1 MRRWFVIFLWA
12 GVGAAQQPP
21 AAPVVVTPIVER
33 EVGARRSFV
42 GTVEPSRLSTV
53 GSEVEGVVVEYVARE
68 GDRVKQGQ
76 PLAKLRTR
84 LLEIRLSAE
93 RSTLDLRKHALA
105 ELENGSRPEE
115 IDQARAQLKRAQIA
129 VEVNDWKLARA
140 QKLQKTNVISETEL
154 YDARLAARQA
164 RDDLR
169 AAEAAFKLV
178 EAGPRKE
185 RIAQA
190 RAQTKVQEARIE
202 QLEDDLERHT
212 IRAPFDGYV
221 VAEHTE
227 VGQWLGRGDAVAA
240 VAALDEVD
248 VRVPVVEDYVR
259 GVKLGMELTV
269 TIDALPGQ
277 QLQGRL
283 NAIVPQADARAR
295 TFPVKIRVK
304 NPRGESGVLIKAGMF
319 ARIHVPVGQKQ
330 RALVVPKDALVLG
343 GPQPVV
349 FVVRDGAA
357 RPVPVTTGIA
367 VDSLIQ
373 VEGEVAAGDL
383 VVVRGN
389 ERLRPN
395 QPVRVVETIK

>member
-1 MRRWFVIFLWA
+1 MRRWFVILILA
-12 GVGAAQQPP
+12 GVAAAQQM
-21 AAPVVVTPIVER
+21 PVVVAPVVER
-33 EVGARRSFV
+33 EVAAVRSFV

-53 GSEVEGVVVEYVARE
+53 GSEVEGVVVEYLAQE
-68 GDRVKQGQ
+68 GDRVEQGQ
-76 PLAKLRTR
+76 PLARLRTR
-84 LLEIRLSAE
+84 PLEIQLEGE
-93 RSTLDLRKHALA
+93 RATLELRKQALA

-115 IDQARAQLKRAQIA
+115 IDEARARLKRAQIA
-129 VEVNDWKLARA
+129 VEVNDWKLGRA
-140 QKLQKTNVISETEL
+140 QTLQKTNVISETEL

-164 RDDLR
+164 ADDLR

-190 RAQTKVQEARIE
+190 RAQVKVQEARIA

-221 VAEHTE
+221 VTEHTE
-227 VGQWLGRGDAVAA
+227 VGQWVSKGAAVAA

-259 GVKLGMELTV
+259 GVKLGLELGV
-269 TIDALPGQ
+269 TIDALPGE
-277 QLQGRL
+277 QLRGKL
-283 NAIVPQADARAR
+283 VAVVPQADPRAR

-304 NPRGESGVLIKAGMF
+304 NPRDESGVLVKAGMF
-319 ARIHVPVGQKQ
+319 ARVHVPVGKPQM
-330 RALVVPKDALVLG
+330 ALVVPKDALVLG

-349 FVVRDGAA
+349 FAVRDGAA
-357 RPVPVTTGIA
+357 VPVPVTTGIA

-373 VEGEVAAGDL
+373 VEGQIAAGDL

-395 QPVRVVETIK
+395 APVAVVETIK

>member
-1 MRRWFVIFLWA
+1 MRRWYVFLLWA
-12 GVGAAQQPP
+12 GVSAAQQMPP
-21 AAPVVVTPIVER
+21 APVVVTPIVER
-33 EVGARRSFV
+33 EVGAWRSFV

-53 GSEVEGVVVEYVARE
+53 GGEVEGVVVEYLARE
-68 GDRVKQGQ
+68 GDRVEQGQ

-84 LLEIRLSAE
+84 LLELRLTAE
-93 RSTLDLRKHALA
+93 RSTLELREHALA
-105 ELENGSRPEE
+105 ELQNGSRPEE
-115 IDQARAQLKRAQIA
+115 IDEARARLGRAQIA

-140 QKLQKTNVISETEL
+140 KKLQKTNVISETEL

-164 RDDLR
+164 SDDLR
-169 AAEAAFKLV
+169 AEEAAFKLV

-190 RAQTKVQEARIE
+190 LAQTKVQEARVA
-202 QLEDDLERHT
+202 QLEDALERHT
-212 IRAPFDGYV
+212 ICAPFDGYV

-227 VGQWLGRGDAVAA
+227 VGQWLAKGAAVAA
-240 VAALDEVD
+240 IAALDEVD

-259 GVKLGMELTV
+259 GVKLGMEVDV

-277 QLQGRL
+277 RLRGRL
-283 NAIVPQADARAR
+283 NAIVPQADTRAR

-319 ARIHVPVGQKQ
+319 ARIHVPVGQK
-330 RALVVPKDALVLG
+330 RLALVVPKDALVLG
-343 GPQPVV
+343 GAQPVL

-389 ERLRPN
+389 ERLQPN
-395 QPVRVVETIK
+395 QKVRVVETIK

>member
-1 MRRWFVIFLWA
+1 MRRWFVILLWA
-12 GVGAAQQPP
+12 GVAAAQQAPVT
-21 AAPVVVTPIVER
+21 PVVVVPVAER

-53 GSEVEGVVVEYVARE
+53 GSEVEGVVVEYLARE
-68 GDRVKQGQ
+68 GDRVEQGQ

-84 LLEIRLSAE
+84 LLEIRLTAE
-93 RSTLDLRKHALA
+93 RATLELRKQALA

-115 IDQARAQLKRAQIA
+115 IDQARARLERARIA

-140 QKLQKTNVISETEL
+140 RKLQETNVISETEL

-164 RDDLR
+164 SDDLR
-169 AAEAAFKLV
+169 AAQAACRLV
-178 EAGPRKE
+178 EAGPREE

-190 RAQTKVQEARIE
+190 RAQVKVQEARIA

-227 VGQWLGRGDAVAA
+227 VGQWVAKGDAVAA

-248 VRVPVVEDYVR
+248 VRVPIMEDYVR
-259 GVKLGMELTV
+259 GVKLGLELDV

-277 QLQGRL
+277 RLQGRL
-283 NAIVPQADARAR
+283 AAIVPQADARAR
-295 TFPVKIRVK
+295 TFPVKIRVQ
-304 NPRGESGVLIKAGMF
+304 NPRDESGVLIKAGMF
-319 ARIHVPVGQKQ
+319 ARIHAPVGGKV

-357 RPVPVTTGIA
+357 HAVPVKTGIA

-373 VEGEVAAGDL
+373 IEGPVAVGEL

-389 ERLRPN
+389 ERLRPM
-395 QPVRVVETIK
+395 QSVTVVETIK

>member
-1 MRRWFVIFLWA
+1 MRRWFAILVLA
-12 GVGAAQQPP
+12 GIAAAQQMPP
-21 AAPVVVTPIVER
+21 APVVVAPVVER

-53 GSEVEGVVVEYVARE
+53 GSEVEGVVVEYLAEE
-68 GDRVKQGQ
+68 GDRVEQGR
-76 PLAKLRTR
+76 PLARLRTR
-84 LLEIRLSAE
+84 LLEIRLEAE
-93 RSTLDLRKHALA
+93 RATLELRKQALA

-115 IDQARAQLKRAQIA
+115 IDEARARFKRAQIA

-140 QKLQKTNVISETEL
+140 QTLQKTNVISETEL

-164 RDDLR
+164 ADDLR

-190 RAQTKVQEARIE
+190 RAQVKVQEARIAE
-202 QLEDDLERHT
+202 LEDDLERHT

-227 VGQWLGRGDAVAA
+227 VGQWVSKGDAVAA

-259 GVKLGMELTV
+259 GVKLGLKLVV

-277 QLQGRL
+277 MLEGRL
-283 NAIVPQADARAR
+283 DAIVPQADARAR
-295 TFPVKIRVK
+295 TFPVKIRVR
-304 NPRGESGVLIKAGMF
+304 NPRDESGVLIKAGMF
-319 ARIHVPVGQKQ
+319 ARIHVPVGK
-330 RALVVPKDALVLG
+330 RRTALVVPKDALVLG
-343 GPQPVV
+343 GPQPIV

-357 RPVPVTTGIA
+357 VPVPVKTGIA
-367 VDSLIQ
+367 VDSFIQ
-373 VEGEVAAGDL
+373 VEGQIAAGDQ

-395 QPVRVVETIK
+395 APVQVVETIK

>member
-1 MRRWFVIFLWA
+1 MRRWFVMLLWA
-12 GVGAAQQPP
+12 GVAAAQQMPP
-21 AAPVVVTPIVER
+21 APVVVAPVVER

-42 GTVEPSRLSTV
+42 GTVEASRLSTV
-53 GSEVEGVVVEYVARE
+53 GSEVEGVVVEYLARE
-68 GDRVKQGQ
+68 GDRVERGQ
-76 PLAKLRTR
+76 VLARLRTR
-84 LLEIRLSAE
+84 LLEIRLDGE
-93 RSTLDLRKHALA
+93 RATLELRKHALA

-115 IDQARAQLKRAQIA
+115 IAQVKARLARATIA

-140 QKLQKTNVISETEL
+140 VKLEKTNVISETEL

-164 RDDLR
+164 GDDL
-169 AAEAAFKLV
+169 EAAKAALDLV
-178 EAGPRKE
+178 EAGPRQE
-185 RIAQA
+185 RIDQA
-190 RAQTKVQEARIE
+190 RAQTKVQETRIA

-227 VGQWLGRGDAVAA
+227 VGQWLAKGDAVAA

-259 GVKLGMELTV
+259 GVKLGLELTV

-277 QLQGRL
+277 RLKGRID
-283 NAIVPQADARAR
+283 AIVPQADARAR

-304 NPRGESGVLIKAGMF
+304 NPHDESGVLIKAGMF
-319 ARIHVPVGQKQ
+319 ARIHVPVGK
-330 RALVVPKDALVLG
+330 RRNALVVPKDALVLG
-343 GPQPVV
+343 GAQPIV
-349 FVVRDGAA
+349 FVVRDGLAV
-357 RPVPVTTGIA
+357 PVPVKTGIA

-373 VEGEVAAGDL
+373 VEGRIAAGDL

-395 QPVRVVETIK
+395 APVNVVETIK

>member
-1 MRRWFVIFLWA
+1 MRRWFVIFLLAGA
-12 GVGAAQQPP
+12 GVAQQMPP
-21 AAPVVVTPIVER
+21 APVVVTAVVER
-33 EVGARRSFV
+33 EVRARRSFV

-53 GSEVEGVVVEYVARE
+53 GSEVEGVVVEYLAQE

-115 IDQARAQLKRAQIA
+115 IVQARAALTRAQIA

-140 QKLQKTNVISETEL
+140 QKLQKTKVISETEL

-164 RDDLR
+164 TDDLH
-169 AAEAAFKLV
+169 AAEAAFKLI

-221 VAEHTE
+221 MAEHTE

-259 GVKLGMELTV
+259 GVKLGLELDV

-277 QLQGRL
+277 QLKGRL

-295 TFPVKIRVK
+295 TFPVKFRLK

-319 ARIHVPVGQKQ
+319 ARIHVPIGQKQ
-330 RALVVPKDALVLG
+330 MALVVPKDALVLG

-357 RPVPVTTGIA
+357 LPVPVTTGIA
-367 VDSLIQ
+367 VDSVIQ
-373 VEGEVAAGDL
+373 IHGQVAAGDL

-395 QPVRVVETIK
+395 EPVRILETIK

>member
-1 MRRWFVIFLWA
+1 
-12 GVGAAQQPP
+12 
-21 AAPVVVTPIVER
+21 
-33 EVGARRSFV
+33 
-42 GTVEPSRLSTV
+42 
-53 GSEVEGVVVEYVARE
+53 VVVEYLARE
-68 GDRVKQGQ
+68 GDRVREGQ

-84 LLEIRLSAE
+84 QLEIRLSAE
-93 RSTLDLRKHALA
+93 RSTLELRKYALA

-115 IDQARAQLKRAQIA
+115 IAEARARLTRAQIA

-164 RDDLR
+164 GDDLN

-178 EAGPRKE
+178 EAGPRQE
-185 RIAQA
+185 RIDQA
-190 RAQTKVQEARIE
+190 RAQTKVQEARIA
-202 QLEDDLERHT
+202 QLEDELERHT

-227 VGQWLGRGDAVAA
+227 VGQWLAKGAAVASI
-240 VAALDEVD
+240 AALDEVD

-259 GVKLGMELTV
+259 GVKQGLELDV
-269 TIDALPGQ
+269 TIDALPGE
-277 QLQGRL
+277 QLRGRL
-283 NAIVPQADARAR
+283 HAIVPQADARAR

-304 NPRGESGVLIKAGMF
+304 NPHGQNGVLVKAGMF
-319 ARIHVPVGQKQ
+319 ARIHVPVGEKQ

-343 GPQPVV
+343 GPQAIV

-357 RPVPVTTGIA
+357 RPVPVKTGIA

-373 VEGEVAAGDL
+373 VEGPVAAGDL

-395 QPVRVVETIK
+395 QPVQVVETIK